1 MRKSL
6 LIAAALLGSTAL
18 AAPGFAQ
25 DATPTFTLSGTGG
38 GIGLNVPSYNAGAFG
53 HVASG
58 NMLGGM
64 IGVSGQTTVGGAGE
78 WGVVLG
84 INAYGSFGVGM
95 SSWTDSVTTD
105 TIITGVDAAAVS
117 GRTFNVGAGSV
128 ALAITSPGGAATS
141 VGVPTALTGTVNAGG
156 VQPDAAGKGFVVVA
170 GTHQPGAGAGFIAIG
185 DPTGGYLEIQS
196 TDGSAKLKTDVTRS
210 IFYGGADLT
219 IGMAGTFDSAT
230 KVQVYAGPSV
240 RALSQGIT
248 TAYTAD
254 LVEVPAPS
262 ILPTFTIALNDQLMS
277 TYLGG
282 VFGASASF
290 QAQPGVTFTLG
301 AEGGVYSVHSTWN
314 EHDTYST
321 CCGVDS
327 ATGNSPNLSVNGP
340 THTADL
346 GTRAAFS
353 AKANGGVSWDLEGNK
368 SIGLS
373 GNVGYLSAVPTVDH
387 AGVVGGGG
395 ATTTFGWGSMI
406 TYGIAGTFTG
416 HF

>member
-1 MRKSL
+1 
-6 LIAAALLGSTAL
+6 
-18 AAPGFAQ
+18 
-25 DATPTFTLSGTGG
+25 
-38 GIGLNVPSYNAGAFG
+38 
-53 HVASG
+53 
-58 NMLGGM
+58 
-64 IGVSGQTTVGGAGE
+64 
-78 WGVVLG
+78 
-84 INAYGSFGVGM
+84 
-95 SSWTDSVTTD
+95 
-105 TIITGVDAAAVS
+105 
-117 GRTFNVGAGSV
+117 
-128 ALAITSPGGAATS
+128 
-141 VGVPTALTGTVNAGG
+141 
-156 VQPDAAGKGFVVVA
+156 
-170 GTHQPGAGAGFIAIG
+170 
-185 DPTGGYLEIQS
+185 
-196 TDGSAKLKTDVTRS
+196 
-210 IFYGGADLT
+210 
-219 IGMAGTFDSAT
+219 
-230 KVQVYAGPSV
+230 
-240 RALSQGIT
+240 
-248 TAYTAD
+248 
-254 LVEVPAPS
+254 
-262 ILPTFTIALNDQLMS
+262 MS

-282 VFGASASF
+282 VFGASAAF

-373 GNVGYLSAVPTVDH
+373 GIVGYLSAVPTVDH
-387 AGVVGGGG
+387 AGVVGCGG